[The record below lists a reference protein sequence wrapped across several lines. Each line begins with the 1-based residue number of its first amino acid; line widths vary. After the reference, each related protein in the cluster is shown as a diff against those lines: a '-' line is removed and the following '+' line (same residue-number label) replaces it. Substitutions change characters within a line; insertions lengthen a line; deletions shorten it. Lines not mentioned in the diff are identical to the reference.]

1 MKPLA
6 IVIVAAGA
14 ALLPRVAQ
22 AQLQEMRQNILG
34 MD

>member
-1 MKPLA
+1 MKRLA
-6 IVIVAAGA
+6 MVIVTASAM
-14 ALLPRVAQ
+14 LLPRVAQ

>member
-1 MKPLA
+1 MKRLA
-6 IVIVAAGA
+6 IVILGFGA
-14 ALLPRVAQ
+14 AMLPRVAQ